1 MSATAEIRSKLPL
14 CGRCKN
20 CKVIVW
26 GKEAKNSELKTS
38 ATIIKNSD
46 AGNYFTIR
54 CNWLKTAVIEPFFL
68 ENCEGRQGFED
79 VS

>member
-1 MSATAEIRSKLPL
+1 MNATAEIRAKLPL

-20 CKVIVW
+20 CKIIVW

-46 AGNYFTIR
+46 AGN
-54 CNWLKTAVIEPFFL
+54 
-68 ENCEGRQGFED
+68 
-79 VS
+79 

>member
-46 AGNYFTIR
+46 
-54 CNWLKTAVIEPFFL
+54 V
-68 ENCEGRQGFED
+68 RQLLYD
-79 VS
+79 PMQLAKNSSYRAILS